1 MSHHTE
7 IANGL
12 RQAGHR
18 LTSSRDHILSVIHA
32 SDGHLTVDEIL
43 KRVRSRYGPINK
55 SCVYRTLDLLTRLNL
70 VNPTDFG
77 SGRIEYEIHRHPH
90 HHHLLC
96 RDCGERVEADAR
108 VFESMDKQLREE
120 YGFAADLE
128 HFAIFGLCR
137 KCRRSRSKTPHPS
150 S

>member
-1 MSHHTE
+1 MSHHNVM
-7 IANGL
+7 ANDL

-18 LTSSRDHILSVIHA
+18 LTSSRERILSVIHP
-32 SDGHLTVDEIL
+32 SDGHLTADEIC
-43 KRVRSRYGPINK
+43 KRVRAQYGPINK
-55 SCVYRTLDLLTRLNL
+55 SCVYRTLDLLARLNL

-96 RDCGERVEADAR
+96 RDCGKTIEVDERIFTPMA
-108 VFESMDKQLREE
+108 KQLHES

-137 KCRRSRSKTPHPS
+137 NCQKGK
-150 S
+150 

>member
-1 MSHHTE
+1 MSHHHE
-7 IANGL
+7 IANDL

-18 LTSSRDHILSVIHA
+18 LTLSRERILSVIHA
-32 SDGHLTVDEIL
+32 GEGHLTADEIL
-43 KRVRSRYGPINK
+43 TRVRSRYGPINK

-96 RDCGERVEADAR
+96 RDCGERIEVDQR
-108 VFESMDKQLREE
+108 VFAPMAKQLQER

-128 HFAIFGLCR
+128 HLAIFGLCR
-137 KCRRSRSKTPHPS
+137 GCQKVE
-150 S
+150 

>member
-1 MSHHTE
+1 MSHHRE
-7 IANGL
+7 IANDL

-18 LTSSRDHILSVIHA
+18 LTLSSGSFQ
-32 SDGHLTVDEIL
+32 SSTGEGHLTADEIL
-43 KRVRSRYGPINK
+43 KRLPAYGPINK
-55 SCVYRTLDLLTRLNL
+55 SCVYRTLDLLARLNL

-96 RDCGERVEADAR
+96 RDCGEQIEVDQR
-108 VFESMDKQLREE
+108 VFAPMAKQLQER

-128 HFAIFGLCR
+128 HFAVFGLCQGCQ
-137 KCRRSRSKTPHPS
+137 K
-150 S
+150 